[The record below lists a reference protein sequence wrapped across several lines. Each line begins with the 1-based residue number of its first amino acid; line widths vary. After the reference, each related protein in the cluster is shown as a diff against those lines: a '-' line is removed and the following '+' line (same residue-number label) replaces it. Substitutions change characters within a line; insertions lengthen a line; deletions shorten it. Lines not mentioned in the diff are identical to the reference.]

1 MILNL
6 SFDSQIIILQKDNV
20 VKKRNLKWH
29 V

>member
-6 SFDSQIIILQKDNV
+6 FFDLQIIILQKDNV
-20 VKKRNLKWH
+20 FKKRNLKWH